1 MSTGYSSLG
10 SEAQVTG
17 SVPVAAGP
25 SHALQFQESNL
36 QTFPPS
42 DTRAK
47 ITGSFQPPHD
57 ADDTF
62 SKPANGTSSGGNAP
76 AAPSAGFMS
85 FFSVQAYRPYFNVDT
100 SDVVERIRDSVL
112 PFRGDFVEKTSHNP
126 DMYGPFWI
134 CSTLIFLTAA
144 LGNFAAYLSHKT
156 SSGGIAWHY
165 DITKVTVSAGLF
177 YGYVGIV
184 PLALYF
190 LLKYLGVVS
199 GLVQLWC
206 LYGYSLFIFIPASFF
221 SAVPV
226 EIVRWVAV
234 GVAGVMSAV
243 FLAVNIRSHI
253 KTASERWFLIVVGSA
268 VVQLGLAL
276 VVKLYFFTFFYEDK
290 LPGTE

>member
-1 MSTGYSSLG
+1 MSTGYTSLG
-10 SEAQVTG
+10 SEAAVTG

-42 DTRAK
+42 DPRGK
-47 ITGSFQPPHD
+47 LTGSFQPPQD

-62 SKPANGTSSGGNAP
+62 SKPANGGPGNNA
-76 AAPSAGFMS
+76 AAPSSGFMA
-85 FFSVQAYRPYFNVDT
+85 FFSVHAYRPYFNVDT
-100 SDVVERIRDSVL
+100 SDVVQRIVDSVFPL
-112 PFRGDFVEKTSHNP
+112 RGDFVEKTSHNP

-134 CSTLIFLTAA
+134 CSTLVFLTAA
-144 LGNFAAYLSHKT
+144 LGNLAEYLAHKT
-156 SSGGIAWHY
+156 SAGGTVWHY
-165 DITKVTVSAGLF
+165 DITKVSGSAGLF

-190 LLKYLGVVS
+190 VLKYLGVTS

-206 LYGYSLFIFIPASFF
+206 LYGYSLFVFIPASFF

-226 EIVRWVAV
+226 EAVRWVAV

-243 FLAVNIRSHI
+243 FLGVNIRSHI
-253 KTASERWFLIVVGSA
+253 KTASERWLLIVIGSA

-276 VVKLYFFTFFYEDK
+276 VVKRYFFTFFYEDK
-290 LPGTE
+290 LPG

>member
-1 MSTGYSSLG
+1 MSSGYASLG

-42 DTRAK
+42 DTRGKLTA
-47 ITGSFQPPHD
+47 SFQPPQD

-62 SKPANGTSSGGNAP
+62 SKPANGPSSGNGAAP
-76 AAPSAGFMS
+76 ASGFMGW
-85 FFSVQAYRPYFNVDT
+85 FSVHAYRPYFNVDT
-100 SDVVERIRDSVL
+100 SDVVERIIDSVF

-134 CSTLIFLTAA
+134 CSTLVFLTAA
-144 LGNFAAYLSHKT
+144 LGNFAAYLAHKNAGD
-156 SSGGIAWHY
+156 SGIAWHY
-165 DITKVTVSAGLF
+165 DITKVTGSAGLF

-190 LLKYLGVVS
+190 LLKYLGVIS

-206 LYGYSLFIFIPASFF
+206 LYGYSLFVFIPASFLT
-221 SAVPV
+221 AVPV
-226 EIVRWVAV
+226 EAVRWVAV
-234 GVAGVMSAV
+234 GVAGVMSAL

-290 LPGTE
+290 LPG